1 MLRVLQLQ
9 EIRSSHP
16 PVVTGIWNTLQT
28 NELLKHIA
36 LKLISHVILYFLS
49 SGNLSK
55 RFF

>member
-9 EIRSSHP
+9 EILSSHP

-36 LKLISHVILYFLS
+36 LNLIGHVILHFLGS
-49 SGNLSK
+49 ENLSK
-55 RFF
+55 RFS